1 MKTRREFIKDTCT
14 VCLGSTLL
22 GVTISSCSPLPIFK
36 ASFNQQHVAI
46 PLDAFAKSNLVLVR
60 DKNIEYDILAVK
72 KSETEYLA
80 LYLKCTHRANP
91 VTVNRSGLYCPTHG
105 SRFDLDGNVT
115 KEPAQRPLQRFTT
128 IVEADHLI
136 INLNS

>member
-1 MKTRREFIKDTCT
+1 MKTRREFIRDTCAA
-14 VCLGSTLL
+14 CLGSAFL

-36 ASFNQQHVAI
+36 ASFNQHSVAV
-46 PLDAFAKSNLVLVR
+46 PLDSFAKSNLVLVR
-60 DKNIEYDILAVK
+60 DNKIEYDILAVK

-80 LYLKCTHRANP
+80 LYLKCTHRSNP
-91 VTVNRSGLYCPTHG
+91 VTVTKSGLYCPTHG

-115 KEPAQRPLQRFTT
+115 KEPAQRPLQRFATT
-128 IVEADHLI
+128 IEAEHLM